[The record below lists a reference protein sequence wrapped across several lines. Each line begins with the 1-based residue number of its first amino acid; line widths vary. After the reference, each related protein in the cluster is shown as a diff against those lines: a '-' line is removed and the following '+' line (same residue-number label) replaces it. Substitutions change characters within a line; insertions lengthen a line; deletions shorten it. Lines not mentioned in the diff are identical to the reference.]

1 MRTVLLLVLLV
12 SFLAI
17 PVSASEFSPP
27 TAPEVA
33 MPYMPDKND
42 SFTEGLL
49 FILKSGLSK
58 IRPEITEASGICLSI
73 ILIALLLGFLSTISA
88 TPVIRFVGAVSIGLL
103 ILEPAGTMIR
113 LGIDTVQQISE
124 YGKLLLPVLT
134 TAMAAQGFVTS
145 SAAIHT
151 GTIVFNTVLTAL
163 IRTILVPML
172 YCYLC
177 FSLAS
182 SALGEDK
189 LKRLRESVKWLMTWT
204 LKWTLY
210 IFGGY
215 MSITG
220 VISGTVDSYTLK
232 AAKIT
237 VSGMVPVVGGMF
249 ADATETILVSAGML
263 KNTAG
268 IYGIF
273 VFLSLFIMPFIKIG
287 LLYLLLKLTL
297 SVVHIFGT
305 KPMVELLQD
314 ITFGMGMLLAMTG
327 TVCLLHLISIVC
339 FMKGMGG

>member
-1 MRTVLLLVLLV
+1 
-12 SFLAI
+12 
-17 PVSASEFSPP
+17 
-27 TAPEVA
+27 
-33 MPYMPDKND
+33 
-42 SFTEGLL
+42 
-49 FILKSGLSK
+49 
-58 IRPEITEASGICLSI
+58 
-73 ILIALLLGFLSTISA
+73 
-88 TPVIRFVGAVSIGLL
+88 
-103 ILEPAGTMIR
+103 
-113 LGIDTVQQISE
+113 
-124 YGKLLLPVLT
+124 
-134 TAMAAQGFVTS
+134 
-145 SAAIHT
+145 
-151 GTIVFNTVLTAL
+151 
-163 IRTILVPML
+163 
-172 YCYLC
+172 
-177 FSLAS
+177 
-182 SALGEDK
+182 
-189 LKRLRESVKWLMTWT
+189 
-204 LKWTLY
+204 
-210 IFGGY
+210 